1 MDSSLILL
9 DDPAPMV
16 RRITLNRPEKR
27 NALNATLRR
36 EILTATR
43 EADRAGG
50 VAVVERAGERD
61 DADLHGA
68 ALTTERRVLT
78 TS

>member
-43 EADRAGG
+43 EADRDD
-50 VAVVERAGERD
+50 ERARHRD
-61 DADLHGA
+61 P
-68 ALTTERRVLT
+68 RRGHVLLRGLRPLR
-78 TS
+78 

>member
-16 RRITLNRPEKR
+16 RRITINRPEKR

-36 EILTATR
+36 EILAATR
-43 EADRAGG
+43 
-50 VAVVERAGERD
+50 
-61 DADLHGA
+61 
-68 ALTTERRVLT
+68 
-78 TS
+78 